1 VALFENYSC
10 CLDFHPL
17 LRLACMGMS
26 AESWRSQSCCASAA
40 YSTTVLSSST
50 AGAGA
55 AAAGAGSTAT
65 AVMMTTVVDHRQ
77 RQRSGQHHPVSATTG
92 IFVAHFSSQTTAY
105 CC

>member
-1 VALFENYSC
+1 
-10 CLDFHPL
+10 
-17 LRLACMGMS
+17 MGMS

-40 YSTTVLSSST
+40 YSTTVLSSSAAT
-50 AGAGA
+50 AGAG
-55 AAAGAGSTAT
+55 AGAGSTAT

-77 RQRSGQHHPVSATTG
+77 RQRSGQRHPVSATTG